1 MTRSYFDSL
10 GQHSPRSTGG
20 GSAECISGFA
30 FVPRDACVSLTLVWW
45 FLWGIFSENWKLWQK
60 EAKMEGRGLAPPGQ
74 KIFRTFYLEG
84 RGVVRLLQSFGFQVV
99 AKRVISLDSWFL
111 SNKAILEKLKSTK
124 NLGNYN
130 INIKTEKPCED
141 KEDDRELE

>member
-1 MTRSYFDSL
+1 
-10 GQHSPRSTGG
+10 
-20 GSAECISGFA
+20 
-30 FVPRDACVSLTLVWW
+30 
-45 FLWGIFSENWKLWQK
+45 
-60 EAKMEGRGLAPPGQ
+60 MEGRGLAPPGQ

-130 INIKTEKPCED
+130 INIKTEKPRED